1 MGLTMKVTIYTT
13 PICPYCIIIK
23 NYLRKNNIS
32 FEEIDVLKD
41 REKGEEMAKKS
52 KQENV
57 PVVEVDEKII
67 VGYDL
72 KKLKEALGI
81 E

>member
-1 MGLTMKVTIYTT
+1 MKVIIYTT

-23 NYLRKNNIS
+23 NYLKRNNIS

-41 REKGEEMAKKS
+41 KEKGAEMAKKS
-52 KQENV
+52 NQENV
-57 PVVEVDEKII
+57 PVTEVDGKII

-72 KKLKEALGI
+72 KKLKDALGI

>member
-1 MGLTMKVTIYTT
+1 MKVTIYTT

-23 NYLRKNNIS
+23 NYLKKNNIS

-41 REKGEEMAKKS
+41 KEKGIEMAKKS
-52 KQENV
+52 NQENV
-57 PVVEVDEKII
+57 PVTEVDGQLI

-72 KKLKEALGI
+72 KKLKEALRI